1 MDNVNLINEAV
12 NLFFKR
18 NPSLD
23 IALTKDL
30 IPLCIEVGLFSK
42 EEAAEAWPLRRIL
55 DELDSNG
62 IIKNIPAVKPVR
74 KDRSTYWFFVRNKN
88 EVIT

>member
-1 MDNVNLINEAV
+1 MDNINLINEAV

-42 EEAAEAWPLRRIL
+42 EDANEAWPLRRIL
-55 DELDSNG
+55 DELDSEG
-62 IIKNIPAVKPVR
+62 TIKKIPAVKPVR
-74 KDRSTYWFFVRNKN
+74 KDRSTYWFFVRNIN
-88 EVIT
+88 EAIV